1 MMQKK
6 KLWSV
11 HLEKRQLDFLRKKS
25 KETGETRAENVR
37 RALDAYMKSE
47 EEKKTLAEQDHE

>member
-6 KLWSV
+6 KLWSL

-37 RALDAYMKSE
+37 RALDQYMQR
-47 EEKKTLAEQDHE
+47 EEKKKAITEQGHE